1 MPLIDV
7 QVLEGVFSI
16 EEKQTL
22 IKELAIAF
30 GKVAGKTMQ
39 DNTSVRIHEVKSGHW
54 GGAESIW
61 TTEEARKLKS
71 EPG

>member
-16 EEKQTL
+16 EEKQGL
-22 IKELAIAF
+22 IKELALAF
-30 GKVAGKTMQ
+30 GKIAGKTMQ

-54 GGAESIW
+54 GGVDSIM
-61 TTEEARKLKS
+61 TTEKALELKS
-71 EPG
+71 SPT